1 MHSRNQMEI
10 EEDYNRTKRDLLR
23 SIIDTG
29 DDYPEFYN
37 SSEDSSISS
46 ISSSS
51 NDMDVDKPPENNEEV
66 KEQNIVLYDRQEE
79 NDRKNFINMFKNK
92 NSYPNSN
99 SIANS
104 NILSWHRSKIYNAY
118 QYYSLHR
125 EFPEDRRKSKS
136 PSKM

>member
-10 EEDYNRTKRDLLR
+10 EEDFNQAKRDLLR

-51 NDMDVDKPPENNEEV
+51 NDMDVDKPSENNEEV

-79 NDRKNFINMFKNK
+79 NDRKNFINMF
-92 NSYPNSN
+92 
-99 SIANS
+99 
-104 NILSWHRSKIYNAY
+104 
-118 QYYSLHR
+118 
-125 EFPEDRRKSKS
+125 
-136 PSKM
+136 

>member
-1 MHSRNQMEI
+1 MKI
-10 EEDYNRTKRDLLR
+10 EKDYNQAKRDLLR

-51 NDMDVDKPPENNEEV
+51 NDMDVDKPSENNEEV

-79 NDRKNFINMFKNK
+79 NDRKKRYK
-92 NSYPNSN
+92 YV
-99 SIANS
+99 
-104 NILSWHRSKIYNAY
+104 
-118 QYYSLHR
+118 
-125 EFPEDRRKSKS
+125 
-136 PSKM
+136 

>member
-10 EEDYNRTKRDLLR
+10 EEDYNQAKRDLLR

-51 NDMDVDKPPENNEEV
+51 NDMDVDKPSENNEEV
-66 KEQNIVLYDRQEE
+66 KEQNIVL
-79 NDRKNFINMFKNK
+79 
-92 NSYPNSN
+92 
-99 SIANS
+99 
-104 NILSWHRSKIYNAY
+104 
-118 QYYSLHR
+118 
-125 EFPEDRRKSKS
+125 
-136 PSKM
+136 

>member
-10 EEDYNRTKRDLLR
+10 EEDYNQAKRDLLR

-51 NDMDVDKPPENNEEV
+51 NDMDVNKPSENNEEV

-92 NSYPNSN
+92 NSYPNAN
-99 SIANS
+99 SIADS
-104 NILSWHRSKIYNAY
+104 NIL
-118 QYYSLHR
+118 
-125 EFPEDRRKSKS
+125 
-136 PSKM
+136 

>member
-10 EEDYNRTKRDLLR
+10 EEDYNQAKRDLLR

-51 NDMDVDKPPENNEEV
+51 NDMDVDKPSENNEEV

-79 NDRKNFINMFKNK
+79 NDRKNFINMFKTRIHIQMLIVLQTQIFYHGIDQKYIMFTNIILCIENFQK
-92 NSYPNSN
+92 IEEIQ
-99 SIANS
+99 IA
-104 NILSWHRSKIYNAY
+104 
-118 QYYSLHR
+118 
-125 EFPEDRRKSKS
+125 F
-136 PSKM
+136 

>member
-10 EEDYNRTKRDLLR
+10 EEDYNQAKRDLLR

-51 NDMDVDKPPENNEEV
+51 NDMDVDKPSENNEEV

-79 NDRKNFINMFKNK
+79 NDRKNFINMFKTRIHTQMLIVLQTQIFYRGIDQKYIMFTNIILCIENFQK
-92 NSYPNSN
+92 IEENPNR
-99 SIANS
+99 
-104 NILSWHRSKIYNAY
+104 LLKC
-118 QYYSLHR
+118 
-125 EFPEDRRKSKS
+125 
-136 PSKM
+136 

>member
-10 EEDYNRTKRDLLR
+10 EEDYNQAKRDLLR

-51 NDMDVDKPPENNEEV
+51 NDMDVDKPSENNEEV

-92 NSYPNSN
+92 NSYPNAN
-99 SIANS
+99 SIADS
-104 NILSWHRSKIYNAY
+104 NILSWHRSKIYNFTNIILCIENF
-118 QYYSLHR
+118 QKIEENPNRLL
-125 EFPEDRRKSKS
+125 KC
-136 PSKM
+136 